1 MEIEKLLKLETT
13 VEDKIEMI
21 ISNNF
26 DIMYKGKAAVTIDKW
41 DKLRMEILALHKS
54 EFKKLTM
61 YDETIETT
69 TSNSTTPGNI
79 LSDNELYTFFGE
91 YGVAYK
97 KELNLIKAL
106 NDYIDWYGCRDSKM
120 DKILPIEHQ
129 KGVVVTAMTLLK
141 ELLNQQL

>member
-79 LSDNELYTFFGE
+79 LQNIE
-91 YGVAYK
+91 AK
-97 KELNLIKAL
+97 LNLIKAL

-129 KGVVVTAMTLLK
+129 EGVVVTAMTLLK

>member
-54 EFKKLTM
+54 EVDKLDRTWTNYIFKVMSGL
-61 YDETIETT
+61 
-69 TSNSTTPGNI
+69 
-79 LSDNELYTFFGE
+79 
-91 YGVAYK
+91 
-97 KELNLIKAL
+97 
-106 NDYIDWYGCRDSKM
+106 
-120 DKILPIEHQ
+120 
-129 KGVVVTAMTLLK
+129 
-141 ELLNQQL
+141 

>member
-54 EFKKLTM
+54 EVDK
-61 YDETIETT
+61 
-69 TSNSTTPGNI
+69 
-79 LSDNELYTFFGE
+79 
-91 YGVAYK
+91 
-97 KELNLIKAL
+97 LNL
-106 NDYIDWYGCRDSKM
+106 
-120 DKILPIEHQ
+120 E
-129 KGVVVTAMTLLK
+129 LLK
-141 ELLNQQL
+141 YVELESEAMNDALMLHNAKTNKK

>member
-54 EFKKLTM
+54 EVDK
-61 YDETIETT
+61 
-69 TSNSTTPGNI
+69 
-79 LSDNELYTFFGE
+79 
-91 YGVAYK
+91 
-97 KELNLIKAL
+97 LNLELSKYVELELEAMNAAL
-106 NDYIDWYGCRDSKM
+106 MVHNAQTKHSKG
-120 DKILPIEHQ
+120 L
-129 KGVVVTAMTLLK
+129 
-141 ELLNQQL
+141 

>member
-54 EFKKLTM
+54 EVDKLNGDNIIVVWLKKVKKHINNFSL
-61 YDETIETT
+61 I
-69 TSNSTTPGNI
+69 
-79 LSDNELYTFFGE
+79 TF
-91 YGVAYK
+91 
-97 KELNLIKAL
+97 
-106 NDYIDWYGCRDSKM
+106 WPS
-120 DKILPIEHQ
+120 
-129 KGVVVTAMTLLK
+129 
-141 ELLNQQL
+141 